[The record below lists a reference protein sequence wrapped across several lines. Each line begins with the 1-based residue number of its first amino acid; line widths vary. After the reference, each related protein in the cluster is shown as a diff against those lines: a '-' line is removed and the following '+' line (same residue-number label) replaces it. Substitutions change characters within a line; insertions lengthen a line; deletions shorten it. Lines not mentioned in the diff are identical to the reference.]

1 MAQRGR
7 KSANALAAIQPATE
21 TRLRAPEGLSAAE
34 FDLWLDTVQLV
45 PASFFP
51 PEASEQL
58 AAYVRHAV
66 SARDL
71 SKLVAEFNPK
81 WIGAPGGL
89 ERLDKLLKARE
100 RETRAMLSAARA
112 LRLTNQSRQD
122 PKSAHRQR
130 ADGWGRSYYDTMDD
144 FDDD

>member
-7 KSANALAAIQPATE
+7 KSADALAAIQPATE

-34 FDLWLDTVQLV
+34 SDLWLDTVQLV

-81 WIGAPGGL
+81 WIGAPVAAHQTREPGEVGSPAASG
-89 ERLDKLLKARE
+89 RLGQKLLR
-100 RETRAMLSAARA
+100 R
-112 LRLTNQSRQD
+112 
-122 PKSAHRQR
+122 
-130 ADGWGRSYYDTMDD
+130 DGR
-144 FDDD
+144 FRR